1 MSKYNIFPKPLK
13 GGNELTLDLLT
24 PELIQDA
31 INSGI
36 ELNNVNITGGNIDGV
51 IIGSSDPADAY
62 FDNIYVSNNTSTS
75 TITNLNSITFNS
87 GSIIS
92 EISGD
97 LNLSA
102 SNISNSININNPL
115 NVNNNT
121 TITGDLTVIGT
132 IYGVPVAPPIGM
144 TLERL
149 VTTIGTPVNC
159 SNSLNITF
167 LKFNG
172 GAGVST
178 GNLNV
183 SVINGFYKIITVV
196 GIPSGGEYH
205 LTISNL
211 LDPFSQTISNKIVKF
226 KYSGQ
231 GLILIYSLVD
241 NCYTMLPGGS
251 V

>member
-13 GGNELTLDLLT
+13 GGNELTTDLLS
-24 PELIQDA
+24 PDLIQDA

-36 ELNNVNITGGNIDGV
+36 ELNNVNITGGTMDGV
-51 IIGSSDPADAY
+51 IIGSSNPVDAY
-62 FDNIYVSNNTSTS
+62 FNDIYVYNNTSTS
-75 TITNLNSITFNS
+75 TITNLNSITFDS

-92 EISGD
+92 EILGD
-97 LNLSA
+97 LNISA
-102 SNISNSININNPL
+102 SSVSNSVNINNPL

-132 IYGVPVAPPIGM
+132 ITGVPVAPPLGM
-144 TLERL
+144 TIERL
-149 VTTIGTPVNC
+149 VTTIGSSISC

-167 LKFNG
+167 LKFTG
-172 GAGVST
+172 GSGIST

-183 SVINGFYKIITVV
+183 SSINGFYKIITVV
-196 GIPSGGEYH
+196 GIPTGGEYH

-211 LDPFSQTISNKIVKF
+211 LDPFSQTISNKLVKF

-231 GLILIYSLVD
+231 GLILIYSSVD